1 MNHILNPGLPKTSA
15 AQDLLAMMQGG
26 ATNASLQGSQ
36 HNFAAMFDQSVR
48 NTQNTQQTSS
58 QNAFRAQETT
68 RSGEPQRTPQIT
80 GRATQEPDRRN
91 AEPARSSEPQRNNQ
105 AQPPRESS
113 PDRTAQSTPGERGE
127 QAAPGKASESG
138 SSEEGRSGSS
148 KAGTQEDV
156 ATTTQSTLG
165 AQAAADKAP
174 ESGSSEEGGSGKTG
188 TQEDAA
194 TTNKQLENIGIAP
207 SFTEQLSIYDKEAT
221 VEQPDNQA
229 EIAALTAL
237 VAALSGKLPAEGADE
252 ALPGEGSELDLLD
265 ASSGDKKPLAQL
277 RALLAEAQKG
287 EGDTSADDGSS
298 TNDKQQGQF
307 LAATSS
313 KTGPRV
319 TVAQIAA
326 AGGAQAAAGAAKG
339 LSLQA
344 AAAGQQAAGNAEQ
357 ALGTVQAQNNS
368 TRSTSNVQ
376 QLPVYTPAGKSGW
389 AEDVGTRMIWM
400 SNRGETKAELVLTPP
415 SLGRLG
421 VSISVNGEQTNAHFV
436 AATPAAR
443 EALEQA
449 LPRLREMLQQAGIN
463 LGQTDV
469 STSGDQQAHGGHG
482 SEQRGHGSSR
492 GSRHGTSQDIGLSG
506 MSGVEPSTSGGQ
518 WIKQGN
524 GMVDTFA

>member
-26 ATNASLQGSQ
+26 AANASLQGSQ

-48 NTQNTQQTSS
+48 NTQQTSS

-91 AEPARSSEPQRNNQ
+91 AEPARSSEPQRNNETQ
-105 AQPPRESS
+105 APRESS
-113 PDRTAQSTPGERGE
+113 PDRTAQSTPGER
-127 QAAPGKASESG
+127 
-138 SSEEGRSGSS
+138 EG
-148 KAGTQEDV
+148 QV
-156 ATTTQSTLG
+156 
-165 AQAAADKAP
+165 AADKAS
-174 ESGSSEEGGSGKTG
+174 EGNGSEGSGPGETG
-188 TQEDAA
+188 IQEDAA
-194 TTNKQLENIGIAP
+194 TTNKQPENTGTAP
-207 SFTEQLSIYDKEAT
+207 SFTEQFSVDDEEAT
-221 VEQPDNQA
+221 PEQPGNEA

-237 VAALSGKLPAEGADE
+237 VAALSGKLPAEGSGE
-252 ALPGEGSELDLLD
+252 TLPGEGSELDLLD

-277 RALLAEAQKG
+277 RALLAEAQG
-287 EGDTSADDGSS
+287 EGGQADAGHGGEP
-298 TNDKQQGQF
+298 NDKQQGQF
-307 LAATSS
+307 LAAASS
-313 KTGPRV
+313 KSGPRV
-319 TVAQIAA
+319 TVAQIASA
-326 AGGAQAAAGAAKG
+326 AAEGAQATAGAAKG
-339 LSLQA
+339 LTMGAGLQA
-344 AAAGQQAAGNAEQ
+344 AGSPEQ
-357 ALGTVQAQNNS
+357 TLGTVQAQNNS

-469 STSGDQQAHGGHG
+469 STSGDQQAHGEHG

-492 GSRHGTSQDIGLSG
+492 GSRHGTGQDIGLSG

>member
-26 ATNASLQGSQ
+26 AANASLQGSQ

-48 NTQNTQQTSS
+48 NTQNTQQTAS
-58 QNAFRAQETT
+58 QNALRAQETT
-68 RSGEPQRTPQIT
+68 RSGEPQRNPQTT
-80 GRATQEPDRRN
+80 GRAPQEPDRRN

-113 PDRTAQSTPGERGE
+113 PDRTAQSAPGERGE
-127 QAAPGKASESG
+127 QAASGKTPESE
-138 SSEEGRSGSS
+138 SSEEG
-148 KAGTQEDV
+148 
-156 ATTTQSTLG
+156 ST
-165 AQAAADKAP
+165 
-174 ESGSSEEGGSGKTG
+174 GSGTTG
-188 TQEDAA
+188 TQEDARS
-194 TTNKQLENIGIAP
+194 TP
-207 SFTEQLSIYDKEAT
+207 
-221 VEQPDNQA
+221 EQPDNQA

-237 VAALSGKLPAEGADE
+237 VAALSGKLPAEGSGE
-252 ALPGEGSELDLLD
+252 TLPGEGSELDLLD
-265 ASSGDKKPLAQL
+265 ASGGDKKPLAQL
-277 RALLAEAQKG
+277 RALLAEAQG
-287 EGDTSADDGSS
+287 EGGQADASHGGEP
-298 TNDKQQGQF
+298 NDKQQGQF
-307 LAATSS
+307 LAAASS
-313 KTGPRV
+313 KSGPRV
-319 TVAQIAA
+319 TVAQIASA
-326 AGGAQAAAGAAKG
+326 AAEGAQATAGAAKG
-339 LSLQA
+339 LTMGAGLQA
-344 AAAGQQAAGNAEQ
+344 AGSPEQ
-357 ALGTVQAQNNS
+357 TLGTVQAQNNS

-469 STSGDQQAHGGHG
+469 STSGDQQAYGERG

-492 GSRHGTSQDIGLSG
+492 GSRHGTGQDIGLSG

>member
-26 ATNASLQGSQ
+26 AANASLQGSQ

-48 NTQNTQQTSS
+48 NTQNTQQTAS
-58 QNAFRAQETT
+58 QNALRAQETT
-68 RSGEPQRTPQIT
+68 RSGEPQRNPQTT
-80 GRATQEPDRRN
+80 GRAPQEPDRRN

-113 PDRTAQSTPGERGE
+113 PDRSAQSTSGERGE
-127 QAAPGKASESG
+127 QAASGKASEGNG
-138 SSEEGRSGSS
+138 SEG
-148 KAGTQEDV
+148 TE
-156 ATTTQSTLG
+156 
-165 AQAAADKAP
+165 P
-174 ESGSSEEGGSGKTG
+174 GKTSA
-188 TQEDAA
+188 QEAA
-194 TTNKQLENIGIAP
+194 GSTP
-207 SFTEQLSIYDKEAT
+207 
-221 VEQPDNQA
+221 EQPDNQA

-357 ALGTVQAQNNS
+357 ALGALQPQSNS

-469 STSGDQQAHGGHG
+469 STSGDQQAHGEHG

-492 GSRHGTSQDIGLSG
+492 GSHHGTSQDIGLSG

>member
-26 ATNASLQGSQ
+26 AANASLQGSQ
-36 HNFAAMFDQSVR
+36 HNFAAMFDRSVR
-48 NTQNTQQTSS
+48 NTQNTQQTAS
-58 QNAFRAQETT
+58 QNALRAQETT
-68 RSGEPQRTPQIT
+68 RSGEPQRNPQTT
-80 GRATQEPDRRN
+80 GRAPQEPDRRN

-113 PDRTAQSTPGERGE
+113 PDRSAQSTSGERGE
-127 QAAPGKASESG
+127 QAASGKAPESG

-148 KAGTQEDV
+148 KA
-156 ATTTQSTLG
+156 
-165 AQAAADKAP
+165 
-174 ESGSSEEGGSGKTG
+174 G

-357 ALGTVQAQNNS
+357 ALGALQPQSNS

-469 STSGDQQAHGGHG
+469 STSGDQQAHGEHG

-492 GSRHGTSQDIGLSG
+492 GSHHGTSQDIGLSG

>member
-1 MNHILNPGLPKTSA
+1 
-15 AQDLLAMMQGG
+15 MMQGG
-26 ATNASLQGSQ
+26 AANASLQGSQ

-48 NTQNTQQTSS
+48 NTQNTQQTAS
-58 QNAFRAQETT
+58 QNALRAQETT
-68 RSGEPQRTPQIT
+68 RSGEPQRNPQTT
-80 GRATQEPDRRN
+80 GRAPQEPDRRN
-91 AEPARSSEPQRNNQ
+91 AEPARSSEPQRNNE
-105 AQPPRESS
+105 AQTHRESS
-113 PDRTAQSTPGERGE
+113 PDRSAQSASGERGE

-138 SSEEGRSGSS
+138 SSEESG
-148 KAGTQEDV
+148 T
-156 ATTTQSTLG
+156 
-165 AQAAADKAP
+165 
-174 ESGSSEEGGSGKTG
+174 GSGTTG
-188 TQEDAA
+188 TQEDARS
-194 TTNKQLENIGIAP
+194 T
-207 SFTEQLSIYDKEAT
+207 S
-221 VEQPDNQA
+221 EQPDNQA

-237 VAALSGKLPAEGADE
+237 VAALSGKLPAEGSGE
-252 ALPGEGSELDLLD
+252 TLPGEGSELDLLD

-277 RALLAEAQKG
+277 RALLAEAQG
-287 EGDTSADDGSS
+287 EGGQADAGHGGEP
-298 TNDKQQGQF
+298 NDKQQGQF
-307 LAATSS
+307 LAAASS
-313 KTGPRV
+313 KSGPRV
-319 TVAQIAA
+319 TVAQIASA
-326 AGGAQAAAGAAKG
+326 AAEGAQATAGAAKG
-339 LSLQA
+339 LTMGAGLQA
-344 AAAGQQAAGNAEQ
+344 AGSPEQ
-357 ALGTVQAQNNS
+357 TLGTVQAQNNS

-469 STSGDQQAHGGHG
+469 STSGDQQAHGEHG

-492 GSRHGTSQDIGLSG
+492 GSRHGTGQDIGLSG